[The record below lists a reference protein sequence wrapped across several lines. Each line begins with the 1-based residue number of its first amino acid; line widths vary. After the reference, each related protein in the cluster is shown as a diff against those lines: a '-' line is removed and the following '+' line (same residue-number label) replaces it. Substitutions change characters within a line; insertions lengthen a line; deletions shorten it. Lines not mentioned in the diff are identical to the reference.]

1 MIKKYLR
8 KIYTPL
14 AWTIFI
20 QVLFCLPGTSLPSA
34 GFFGSIEHFD
44 KIVHFI
50 FFAGFVSLWCYYF
63 ARKGA
68 SFRALKITFF
78 VIWLIAVTNGI
89 VVEYIQYYFI
99 PFRSFDEK
107 DIIADMLGA
116 SVVYGLCN
124 ILFLK
129 EQQ

>member
-1 MIKKYLR
+1 MVKQLLR

-20 QVLFCLPGTSLPSA
+20 QVLFCLPGTSLPSS
-34 GFFGSIEHFD
+34 GFLASIPQFD
-44 KIVHFI
+44 KVVHFF

-63 ARKGA
+63 ARKNPG
-68 SFRALKITFF
+68 FDTLKITFF
-78 VIWLIAVTNGI
+78 TIWFIAVANGI
-89 VVEYIQYYFI
+89 IVEYIQFYFI

-116 SVVYGLCN
+116 SFSYGLCN
-124 ILFLK
+124 IFFLK
-129 EQQ
+129 EKQ